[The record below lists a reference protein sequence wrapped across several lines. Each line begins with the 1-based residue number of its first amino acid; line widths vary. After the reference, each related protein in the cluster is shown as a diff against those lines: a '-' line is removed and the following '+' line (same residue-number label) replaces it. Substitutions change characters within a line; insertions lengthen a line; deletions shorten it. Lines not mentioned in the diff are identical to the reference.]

1 MNAIKLSS
9 KGIQV
14 KVSVFLYLDTDHPDD
29 DMYIAYCPSLN
40 LVGYG
45 NGEDKAKQD
54 FQWMMSDYL
63 CEMLRQGT
71 LEEDLLGLGWK
82 AKELRY
88 QRQVYLMA
96 KPCG

>member
-1 MNAIKLSS
+1 M
-9 KGIQV
+9 
-14 KVSVFLYLDTDHPDD
+14 YLDTEHPDD